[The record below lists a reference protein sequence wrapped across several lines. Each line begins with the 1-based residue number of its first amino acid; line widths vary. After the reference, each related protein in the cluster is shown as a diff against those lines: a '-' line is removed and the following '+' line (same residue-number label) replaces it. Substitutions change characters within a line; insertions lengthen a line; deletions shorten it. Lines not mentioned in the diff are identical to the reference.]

1 MTVRSG
7 TASGGCQTEV
17 RVDAMTSV
25 ISQSQALKLS
35 ICIATFNRANFIG
48 ATLDSMLSQTTDDCE
63 IVILD
68 GGSADNTESVVQ
80 EYSKRSDRLRY
91 FRQDTNNGVDRDY
104 DRAVELAAGEY
115 CWLMTDDDLLMP
127 GAIEAVLRALRQD
140 LSLIIVNAEMRD
152 LNMTKVIQPRT
163 IHIESDRVYKPSDMD
178 ALFVDVRDV
187 LMYIGGFV
195 IKRSIWL
202 ARERERYYGSW
213 FISTAVV
220 FQDRL
225 PGDSLVIAEPFIG
238 YRMGNSHT
246 FSPTMFE
253 TLMLNWPSLVWSFN
267 LSESAKRKICRA
279 EPWRSFSELLLW
291 RGWGFYSVAEYRK
304 YVQPKVHSDPEKMV
318 PRLIAFLPG
327 TIANAVMLLYYSIT
341 GRPWRV
347 YEAGVVL
354 QMLRQSPFYLLRW
367 RRKHVGPGERGE
379 HVPSA

>member
-1 MTVRSG
+1 
-7 TASGGCQTEV
+7 
-17 RVDAMTSV
+17 MTSL
-25 ISQSQALKLS
+25 STRPSRLKLS

-48 ATLDSMLSQTTDDCE
+48 ATLESVLGQMTQDCE

-68 GGSADNTESVVQ
+68 GGSADNTESVVHD
-80 EYSKRSDRLRY
+80 YAKRSERLKY
-91 FRQDTNNGVDRDY
+91 VRQETNNGVDRDY
-104 DRAVELAAGEY
+104 DRSVELATGEY

-127 GAIEAVLRALRQD
+127 GAIETVLRALRED

-152 LNMTKVIQPRT
+152 LNMTKVVQPRT
-163 IHIESDRVYKPSDMD
+163 IHIDSDRVYKPSDMD

-202 ARERERYYGSW
+202 QRERERYFGSW

-225 PGDSLVIAEPFIG
+225 PGDAMVIAEPFIS

-253 TLMLNWPSLVWSFN
+253 TLMINWPSLVWSFN
-267 LSESAKRKICRA
+267 LSDGAKKKICRA

-291 RGWGFYSVAEYRK
+291 RGWGFYSMYDYRK
-304 YVQPKVHSDPEKMV
+304 YVRPKACSVQERIV
-318 PRLIAFLPG
+318 PSVIAVVPG
-327 TIANAVMLLYYSIT
+327 TLANLVMLIFYSLT
-341 GRPWRV
+341 GRAWRV
-347 YEAGVVL
+347 YEAAVVL
-354 QMLRQSPFYLLRW
+354 QMLRQSPFYILR
-367 RRKHVGPGERGE
+367 
-379 HVPSA
+379 